1 MKNKLLKM
9 VIKYFNLKGFIK
21 ELVDDVL
28 EEAVFTAVKKSKTQ
42 LDDKFAPMF
51 YPLIETELLDL
62 IEEKLDLEKI
72 FKLDEEA
79 K

>member
-9 VIKYFNLKGFIK
+9 VVKYFNVKGFVK

-28 EEAVFTAVKKSKTQ
+28 EEAVFTAVKKSKTT

-51 YPLIETELLDL
+51 YPLVETELLAL
-62 IEEKLDLEKI
+62 IEEKLDMDKILKLE
-72 FKLDEEA
+72 DEA
-79 K
+79 